1 MEIGAA
7 RFRPRQQRAPLIE
20 RGGAA
25 RCLAAVDQG
34 GLDML
39 HRLRAGRAFVREIM
53 MAHCSIVRNRKFTKL
68 KGID

>member
-7 RFRPRQQRAPLIE
+7 R
-20 RGGAA
+20 
-25 RCLAAVDQG
+25 CLEAVDQG

-39 HRLRAGRAFVREIM
+39 HRLRAGKASTREIM
-53 MAHCSIVRNRKFTKL
+53 MAHRSIVRNRKFTKL